1 MQARGRRSS
10 PGSSGQALFRC
21 ICSSVEVSL
30 IFVTL
35 HMVATHVIKVLSALH
50 GMLLVMWHGT
60 PLFFFFFFFF
70 PIFLLLE
77 REICLV
83 WIFKWL
89 IHGEIE
95 EFGSA
100 EQCWQIGTQKN
111 FTAFA
116 SRSARV
122 CLEEIQ
128 FEIKCISLLSI

>member
-1 MQARGRRSS
+1 MYLLICRSEPYFRHLAHGCNTCDKSLECPPWYAARDV
-10 PGSSGQALFRC
+10 AWNTFLFF
-21 ICSSVEVSL
+21 L
-30 IFVTL
+30 F
-35 HMVATHVIKVLSALH
+35 
-50 GMLLVMWHGT
+50 
-60 PLFFFFFFFF
+60 LFFFS
-70 PIFLLLE
+70 IFLLLE

-116 SRSARV
+116 SHSARV

-128 FEIKCISLLSI
+128 FEIKRISLLSI